1 MRRGRVHPFIFNQSF
16 IKERRNCFLVSTKSS
31 THTNKEKKDDG
42 RVHTYKH
49 VTHILL
55 FLRSL
60 FFSRSRRCK
69 DEEMNNRFSLQR
81 EEIQLKTD
89 GLPTLRE
96 TENSK
101 TKTKKTFIVE
111 KNTSA
116 FFRGETT
123 KKHERARK
131 SAFTRLQNR
140 ATTRTTRAREREKR
154 ETKRIERTKIL
165 LKNDDDDDDD
175 IARAPALASFCA
187 TNNPSNGPFR
197 CHWRTLARFSI
208 ASSAASSN
216 RKRQYACG
224 LIDRSIV

>member
-1 MRRGRVHPFIFNQSF
+1 MRAPSFAERQQRKHARSARV
-16 IKERRNCFLVSTKSS
+16 
-31 THTNKEKKDDG
+31 
-42 RVHTYKH
+42 
-49 VTHILL
+49 
-55 FLRSL
+55 
-60 FFSRSRRCK
+60 
-69 DEEMNNRFSLQR
+69 
-81 EEIQLKTD
+81 
-89 GLPTLRE
+89 
-96 TENSK
+96 
-101 TKTKKTFIVE
+101 
-111 KNTSA
+111 
-116 FFRGETT
+116 
-123 KKHERARK
+123 K

-154 ETKRIERTKIL
+154 ETKRIERTRIL

-224 LIDRSIV
+224 LIDCSIDGRECGLIFNPSALSLALCLLSLSAPLFLFFLSFFLSFFFLFFFLFFFFFFFFSSFFLFFFRSLV

>member
-1 MRRGRVHPFIFNQSF
+1 MCIRDS
-16 IKERRNCFLVSTKSS
+16 VSTKSS

-131 SAFTRLQNR
+131 GAFTRLQNR
-140 ATTRTTRAREREKR
+140 ATTRTTRARERE
-154 ETKRIERTKIL
+154 
-165 LKNDDDDDDD
+165 
-175 IARAPALASFCA
+175 
-187 TNNPSNGPFR
+187 
-197 CHWRTLARFSI
+197 
-208 ASSAASSN
+208 
-216 RKRQYACG
+216 RKRDETNRTNEDFVKKRRRRRRRHRARTRSRIFLRDEQPFKRSVPVPLEDVG
-224 LIDRSIV
+224 EVFDRFFGGFVEP